1 MYLFYAKVNLYMFC
15 IHINVYNS
23 TKVRHLNFIFKMKTY
38 ACTLYTYVFALYY
51 TIAIIIAL
59 QVIFFLIRHPLS
71 LFTKNNRELITKT
84 ENDN

>member
-1 MYLFYAKVNLYMFC
+1 M
-15 IHINVYNS
+15 HVYNS

-38 ACTLYTYVFALYY
+38 TCTYIFALYY
-51 TIAIIIAL
+51 TIAIIIAV

-71 LFTKNNRELITKT
+71 LFTKNNGELNTKT

>member
-1 MYLFYAKVNLYMFC
+1 MFC

-38 ACTLYTYVFALYY
+38 ACTYIFALYY

-59 QVIFFLIRHPLS
+59 QVIFKI
-71 LFTKNNRELITKT
+71 T
-84 ENDN
+84 ENGLQKQKMIANPNYYIIGM

>member
-1 MYLFYAKVNLYMFC
+1 MY
-15 IHINVYNS
+15 I
-23 TKVRHLNFIFKMKTY
+23 
-38 ACTLYTYVFALYY
+38 YTYVFALYY

-59 QVIFFLIRHPLS
+59 QVIFLIRHPLS